1 MNIDY
6 IIIGKDFYF
15 KNNSLYKR
23 VYNIDLKD
31 WVYILV
37 DTPISLDD
45 AIQESNSKLII
56 TKEMYDNYILAID
69 TIN

>member
-15 KNNSLYKR
+15 KNKSLYKR

-37 DTPISLDD
+37 DSPISLDD
-45 AIQESNSKLII
+45 AIQEANSKLII
-56 TKEMYDNYILAID
+56 TKEMHDNYILSID
-69 TIN
+69 